1 MKKSIVW
8 LASYPK
14 SGNTW
19 LRVFIANYLANSTAP
34 VSINQVHQLGTGDAL
49 IEHYR
54 AVAGMGFNV
63 ADVASTMQL
72 RSKVLQRIVSNGAD
86 VNLVK
91 THNIRTVAWD
101 VELIPPEYTR
111 SAFYVMR
118 NPLDMVLSYARH
130 YGLSHE
136 KAAEAICHPANGL
149 AADKR
154 GVGQLLCS
162 WGEHVACWTHS
173 ASYPMLVLRYEDLLL
188 KPEQEFTRVI
198 EHLGLQV
205 DSERLRRSIK
215 HSSFDQL
222 QQQEKQQGFIERRD
236 GDYTFFGRGKS
247 GVWRDELAPDLVKYI
262 RLRNKRMMKKYGY
275 WGD

>member
-19 LRVFIANYLANSTAP
+19 LRVFIANYLANSTVP
-34 VSINQVHQLGTGDAL
+34 VSINQVHELGTGDGL

-54 AVAGMGFNV
+54 AVAGLGLNL
-63 ADVASTMQL
+63 ADVASTMRL
-72 RSKVLQRIVSNGAD
+72 RPKVLQGIASNGAD

-91 THNIRTVAWD
+91 THNIRTTAWG
-101 VELIPPEYTR
+101 VELIPPQFTR
-111 SAFYVMR
+111 SAIYVMR

-130 YGLSHE
+130 YELSHE
-136 KAAEAICHPANGL
+136 KAAEAICHPNNGL
-149 AADKR
+149 AADRR

-173 ASYPMLVLRYEDLLL
+173 GPYPLLVLRYEDLLSQ
-188 KPEQEFTRVI
+188 PEQEFARVI

-205 DSERLRRSIK
+205 DNERLRRSIQ

-222 QQQEKQQGFIERRD
+222 QQQEKQQGFIERRKG
-236 GDYTFFGRGKS
+236 GDMFFGRGQS
-247 GVWRDELAPDLVKYI
+247 GIWRDELSPELVKYI
-262 RLRNKRMMKKYGY
+262 RQRNKRMMKKYGY
-275 WGD
+275 WND

>member
-19 LRVFIANYLANSTAP
+19 LRVFIANYLADSAEP
-34 VSINQVHQLGTGDAL
+34 VSINQVHELGTGDAL
-49 IEHYR
+49 LEHYR
-54 AVAGMGFNV
+54 AVVGMGLDV
-63 ADVASTMQL
+63 TDVASTMRL
-72 RSKVLQRIVSNGAD
+72 RPKVLQGIVSNGAD

-91 THNIRTVAWD
+91 THNIRNTAWG
-101 VELIPPEYTR
+101 VELIPPQYTR
-111 SAFYVMR
+111 SAIYVMR

-136 KAAEAICHPANGL
+136 KATEAICHPGNGL

-154 GVGQLLCS
+154 AVGQLLCS

-173 ASYPMLVLRYEDLLL
+173 APYPLLVLRYEDLLL
-188 KPEQEFTRVI
+188 KPEPEFARVI
-198 EHLGLQV
+198 EHFGMKV
-205 DSERLRRSIK
+205 DKERLKRSIQ

-222 QQQEKQQGFIERRD
+222 QQQEKQQGFIKRRD
-236 GDYTFFGRGKS
+236 GDYTFFGRGQS
-247 GVWRDELAPDLVKYI
+247 GVWRDELAPELVKYI
-262 RLRNKRMMKKYGY
+262 RQRNKRMMKKYGY
-275 WGD
+275 WNN

>member
-19 LRVFIANYLANSTAP
+19 LRVFIANYLANSTTP
-34 VSINQVHQLGTGDAL
+34 VSINQVHELGTGDAL

-54 AVAGMGFNV
+54 AVAGLGLNV
-63 ADVASTMQL
+63 ADVASTMRL
-72 RSKVLQRIVSNGAD
+72 RSKVLQGIVSNGAD

-101 VELIPPEYTR
+101 VELIPPQYTR
-111 SAFYVMR
+111 SAIYVMR
-118 NPLDMVLSYARH
+118 SPLDMVLSYARH
-130 YGLSHE
+130 YDLSHE
-136 KAAEAICHPANGL
+136 KAAEAICHPSNGL
-149 AADKR
+149 AADRR

-162 WGEHVACWTHS
+162 WGEHVACWTQS
-173 ASYPMLVLRYEDLLL
+173 APYPLLVLRYEDLLSQ
-188 KPEQEFTRVI
+188 PEHEFARVI
-198 EHLGLQV
+198 EHFGMQV
-205 DSERLRRSIK
+205 DTERLKRSIQ

-222 QQQEKQQGFIERRD
+222 QQQEKKQGFIERRE
-236 GDYTFFGRGKS
+236 GDYAFFGSGQS

-262 RLRNKRMMKKYGY
+262 RQRNKRMMKKYGY
-275 WGD
+275 WSD